1 MGVFYEE
8 WEWEWQLSSNSS
20 ASMLAAA
27 PGVYKLSAGE
37 NMTNF
42 NLEGG
47 GYKRGKEK
55 SREWHQNGVK
65 DFFIM
70 SFWVINSEFM

>member
-1 MGVFYEE
+1 
-8 WEWEWQLSSNSS
+8 
-20 ASMLAAA
+20 MLAAA

-47 GYKRGKEK
+47 GTKGESKKVE
-55 SREWHQNGVK
+55 NGIK
-65 DFFIM
+65 T
-70 SFWVINSEFM
+70 E